1 MSLRKLTSLIGI
13 LAVVGLVAFILFN
26 FVKTNDET
34 SNVSQSESTAETV
47 SETNGVLS
55 DGAENIASQSDESK
69 SGVEIIDSGFGQ
81 SSNSAM
87 AIVIAKTSGGSL
99 AGEFVTATVNF
110 LDESGAVVATEDQ
123 VETLSWEDQE
133 LVLPVSHY
141 KEDSSR
147 PEITSIEAFLS
158 VTDYGSGQPDETALP
173 VLETTDISNPYA
185 GSYNASFALKNDSSD
200 DFKNLRVGI
209 VCYNEQT
216 GIIGGGFKFPNL
228 VPAGGSIRMDAS
240 VTVSEMPASCKAYLN
255 H

>member
-1 MSLRKLTSLIGI
+1 MSLRKLTSFIGI
-13 LAVVGLVAFILFN
+13 LAVIGLVAFILFN

-87 AIVIAKTSGGSL
+87 AVVIVKTSGESL

-110 LDESGAVVATEDQ
+110 FDDSGAILATNER
-123 VETLSWEDQE
+123 LAIPSWKDQE
-133 LVLPVSHY
+133 LALPVFHY
-141 KEDSSR
+141 KEGANSS
-147 PEITSIEAFLS
+147 EVASIEAYVS
-158 VTDYGSGQPDETALP
+158 ASDYGIGVPDRSILP
-173 VLETTDISNPYA
+173 ILESTEISNVYSD
-185 GSYNASFALKNDSSD
+185 SYTASFGMKNDTAE
-200 DFKNLRVGI
+200 DFKNLGVS
-209 VCYNEQT
+209 VACFNDQSE
-216 GIIGGGFKFPNL
+216 IIGGGDTFANL
-228 VPAGGSIRMDAS
+228 VPAGGSIRIDAV
-240 VTVSEMPASCKAYLN
+240 VTVSGMPASCKAYLN